1 MYIVSVVFMSSYVS
15 ATLTS
20 LKLDE
25 QEGHSVSTPSVL
37 VVLPTLG
44 DRQEFLERALQ
55 SCSDL
60 HARIPTT
67 VAVVV
72 SPDSGLARQAAR
84 DAGAVVVDDPGTGM
98 AEAVNAGL
106 RVRSTEEFYVWL
118 GDDDELVPSGVVEL
132 VGALAQ
138 DASAVMAYGHCDY
151 VDGGGSVIGTS
162 KAGPWARFLL
172 PWGPNL
178 IPHPGTVVRL
188 SALQGIG
195 GFDPALR
202 YALDLDV
209 FLRLRTVGRA
219 IFRPVLSARFRWHPE
234 SATVADRAASSR
246 EAMAVKSRH
255 LPRWLQPLS
264 GLWNVPVA
272 WASLLAAW
280 LVTVRARRLG
290 S

>member
-1 MYIVSVVFMSSYVS
+1 VSVVFMSSYVS

-151 VDGGGSVIGTS
+151 VDGSGSVIGTS

-255 LPRWLQPLS
+255 LPRWLQPVS

-280 LVTVRARRLG
+280 LVTGRARRLG

>member
-1 MYIVSVVFMSSYVS
+1 M
-15 ATLTS
+15 
-20 LKLDE
+20 
-25 QEGHSVSTPSVL
+25 STPSVL

-255 LPRWLQPLS
+255 LPQWLQPLS

>member
-1 MYIVSVVFMSSYVS
+1 M
-15 ATLTS
+15 
-20 LKLDE
+20 
-25 QEGHSVSTPSVL
+25 STPSVL

-132 VGALAQ
+132 VAALAQ

-151 VDGGGSVIGTS
+151 VDGSGSVIGTS

-264 GLWNVPVA
+264 GLWNFPVA

-280 LVTVRARRLG
+280 LVTGRARRLG